1 MKLIAWK
8 EMINKRKTIVI
19 ILLILCIGFLAGGL
33 YYYRTFV
40 RENEAVK
47 DSDNR
52 NNQNAVP
59 TMSENMVSASGT
71 TMIGIHSEELE
82 LSFIENTLYIESLY
96 LSTGE
101 EVEAGQKILKIAEED
116 IEEARKTLKD
126 AVTET
131 NLAYRA
137 GVVEYEYSKLTA
149 QYDYDTAI
157 LNSQLAQE
165 IYEDTLLE
173 LQDAMDKAEKELT
186 EAKEDIAEYTDA
198 VTNDTYYTEYEV
210 GITKDTYDENREI
223 LTKLV
228 EEWDIPY
235 SAFISSTEGGGNNAA
250 GGGAMGEGYDSSQL
264 QTLKLLYAELQEN
277 EQEYEK
283 AQEEY
288 EEALEEAQINLN
300 SLNASLPALQ
310 AAYDMAAADMEEKS
324 VEAQSA
330 CDTAMAKCDTAKN
343 DYDTAIKKAEETLQ
357 QLEDDKKDAQDNL
370 EKFEEILGDGYLYT
384 ESRGVILMLA
394 AEEEED
400 LVKDGMVLA
409 YSNPEEIS
417 VTVSVDQNDIS
428 KLDIG
433 DIGTVIMEEY
443 GMFQGKI
450 TTINPIS
457 ASNSRTSITYN
468 VEVILEGDTSA
479 LSENLT
485 ATVIFGMEGE
495 QTNEVEE

>member
-1 MKLIAWK
+1 MKSIEWK
-8 EMINKRKTIVI
+8 EMIKTKKVAAI
-19 ILLILCIGFLAGGL
+19 ILLILCIGLLIGGL
-33 YYYRTFV
+33 YYYRIFV
-40 RENEAVK
+40 KENEVVMGPDK
-47 DSDNR
+47 G
-52 NNQNAVP
+52 NNQNDVLS
-59 TMSENMVSASGT
+59 MSENMVSAGGT
-71 TMIGIHSEELE
+71 TMIGIHNEELE

-96 LSTGE
+96 LSTGD
-101 EVEAGQKILKIAEED
+101 EVEAGQKILKIAKED
-116 IEEARKTLKD
+116 IEEARKILKE
-126 AVTET
+126 AVTEAS
-131 NLAYRA
+131 LAYRA
-137 GVVEYEYSKLTA
+137 GVMEYEYSKLTA
-149 QYDYDTAI
+149 QYDYDVAV

-173 LQDAMDKAEKELT
+173 LQSAVDKTEKELA

-235 SAFISSTEGGGNNAA
+235 SAFISSTEGGGNSAA
-250 GGGAMGEGYDSSQL
+250 GGGAIGGGYDSSQL

-283 AQEEY
+283 AQEDY
-288 EEALEEAQINLN
+288 EDALEEARINLN

-324 VEAQSA
+324 VEAQSTY
-330 CDTAMAKCDTAKN
+330 DITFAKFDTAKN

-370 EKFEEILGDGYLYT
+370 DKFEETLGDGYLYT
-384 ESRGVILMLA
+384 KSKGVILILA

-417 VTVSVDQNDIS
+417 VTVSVDQDDIS
-428 KLDIG
+428 KLEIG
-433 DIGTVIMEEY
+433 DNGTVMIEEY

-468 VEVILEGDTSA
+468 VEVILEGDTFA

-495 QTNEVEE
+495 QMNEAEE